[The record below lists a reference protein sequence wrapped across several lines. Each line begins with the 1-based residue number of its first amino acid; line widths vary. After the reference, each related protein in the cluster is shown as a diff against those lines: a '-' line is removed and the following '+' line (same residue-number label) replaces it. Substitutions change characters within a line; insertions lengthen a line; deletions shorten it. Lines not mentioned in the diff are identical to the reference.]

1 MRSSAAANFVH
12 PRIVSFDG
20 PLSNN
25 GWIAPS
31 SADWAA
37 KSALGLPMAGD
48 VEVFVAA
55 SEALEGV
62 LG

>member
-1 MRSSAAANFVH
+1 
-12 PRIVSFDG
+12 VSFDG
-20 PLSNN
+20 PLSND

-48 VEVFVAA
+48 AEAVVAA